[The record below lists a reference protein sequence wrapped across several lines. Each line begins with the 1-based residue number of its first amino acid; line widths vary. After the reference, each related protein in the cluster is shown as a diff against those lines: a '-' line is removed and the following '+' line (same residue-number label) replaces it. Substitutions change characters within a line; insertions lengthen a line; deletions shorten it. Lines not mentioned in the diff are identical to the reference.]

1 VLHLRQYD
9 DDGDDDNNM
18 QQQARTLRVPVSG
31 SVARNVS

>member
-18 QQQARTLRVPVSG
+18 QQQARNLRVPVSG